1 MALQYPEGM
10 LLYFRS
16 IAFGVFRWD
25 KKSRDSFVERQLV
38 FLLSNM
44 DGISE
49 EMDSIS
55 AWTVVK

>member
-25 KKSRDSFVERQLV
+25 KKIPGFVERQLV